1 MKGKIVQWN
10 DEKGFGFITNDD
22 LSERVFFHISA
33 LKHGNL
39 RLQVE

>member
-10 DEKGFGFITNDD
+10 DEKGFGFITNDE

-33 LKHGNL
+33 LKH
-39 RLQVE
+39 RDRRQQVE

>member
-22 LSERVFFHISA
+22 LSERVFFISQ
-33 LKHGNL
+33 H
-39 RLQVE
+39 